1 MRVLGGK
8 YASLLPAVDAS
19 MQTSLQSGC
28 SDDELSVMTR
38 IEQLQT
44 SDGASEQMWLKSMEV
59 PIEKEPAHSCS
70 CLVRGKLDTRWLKLV
85 VKQNDAQSSLSV
97 SCFS

>member
-1 MRVLGGK
+1 
-8 YASLLPAVDAS
+8 
-19 MQTSLQSGC
+19 MQTSLEFGF

-38 IEQLQT
+38 VEQLQI

-59 PIEKEPAHSCS
+59 PSAKEPAHSCS
-70 CLVRGKLDTRWLKLV
+70 WIVRGKLETRWLKLV
-85 VKQNDAQSSLSV
+85 GKQNDVQASRSI